1 MSGTAAVAIA
11 IKIKKIVARFRELN
25 ATIPDNAVTIEATGL
40 HKSRIFSRL
49 INRGVLVETNPGKYY
64 LDEQAYLK
72 QRYRRL
78 IILLS
83 LLIIVTVILLFTNNF
98 K

>member
-1 MSGTAAVAIA
+1 MSGTAAAAIA

-25 ATIPDNAVTIEATGL
+25 ATTPDNAVSIESAGF

-49 INRGVLVETNPGKYY
+49 INRGVLVETNPDKFY
-64 LDEQAYLK
+64 LDELAYLK
-72 QRYRRL
+72 QRHRRL